1 MESKNQFKENK
12 DRIKEAEEEK
22 ERKSDT
28 IIVDENYPG
37 PKEED
42 IGKAE
47 KPGIKVQEEDNS
59 TRDGAIYRTK

>member
-28 IIVDENYPG
+28 ITVDENYPG
-37 PKEED
+37 LKEED

-47 KPGIKVQEEDNS
+47 KPGIKGQEENIK
-59 TRDGAIYRTK
+59 TGKTKED